1 MKNDNVVADILGAGF
16 QFPVGLDGRGGIAM
30 TKQEGGIEESIR
42 IILGTPQG
50 ERRMRPMFGSRIHE
64 LVFGPN
70 NASTWGLMR
79 QYVEEALAW
88 WEPRIEVLDVD
99 ARLDASDASKL
110 LVNILYKVKATSD
123 ERTLVY
129 PFYLSG

>member
-30 TKQEGGIEESIR
+30 ASQEGGIEDSIR

-64 LVFGPN
+64 LVFAPN
-70 NASTWGLMR
+70 NASTWGLMQ

-88 WEPRIEVLDVD
+88 WEPRIEVLNVD
-99 ARLDASDASKL
+99 AAPDPSDASRL
-110 LVNILYKVKATSD
+110 LVDILYKVKATSD

-129 PFYLSG
+129 PFYLSS

>member
-1 MKNDNVVADILGAGF
+1 MGNGKVVEDILGAGF

-64 LVFGPN
+64 LVFAPN
-70 NASTWGLMR
+70 NASTWGLMQ

-88 WEPRIEVLDVD
+88 WEPRIEVLNVD
-99 ARLDASDASKL
+99 AAPDAGDASRL

-123 ERTLVY
+123 ERALVY
-129 PFYLSG
+129 PFYLAS